1 MNEII
6 CPNCKKAFKVDE
18 AGFADILKQVRDH
31 QFEEELGK
39 RLKLAENEKESAVKL
54 AEANLKSL
62 LQEDLARKDKELLE
76 LNRNSQTKGTFKLI
90 RFELLELAELNPVH
104 RLILESTKK
113 QSNVYKL
120 LIENTTKL
128 GKAKD
133 IFYRLGV
140 LRALNNNEKSLQNL
154 IAENLKAEKEAKKEA
169 KKA

>member
-1 MNEII
+1 M
-6 CPNCKKAFKVDE
+6 KTQ
-18 AGFADILKQVRDH
+18 LKTYT
-31 QFEEELGK
+31 
-39 RLKLAENEKESAVKL
+39 
-54 AEANLKSL
+54 
-62 LQEDLARKDKELLE
+62 DKQLLE

-90 RFELLELAELNPVH
+90 RFELLELAELNPIH

-128 GKAKD
+128 GKEKD

-154 IAENLKAEKEAKKEA
+154 IAENIKAEKEAKKEA

>member
-1 MNEII
+1 M
-6 CPNCKKAFKVDE
+6 KTQ
-18 AGFADILKQVRDH
+18 LKTYT
-31 QFEEELGK
+31 
-39 RLKLAENEKESAVKL
+39 
-54 AEANLKSL
+54 
-62 LQEDLARKDKELLE
+62 DKQLLE

-90 RFELLELAELNPVH
+90 RFELLELAELNPIH

-128 GKAKD
+128 GKEKN

-154 IAENLKAEKEAKKEA
+154 IAENIKAEKEAKKES